1 MESHKEAFSV
11 FRRDR
16 LFWPLVVI
24 VFLCLSIFVLQAIA
38 EAADVKP
45 LVSGT
50 VGPKEV
56 QSADTLVDG
65 GSNKIWTAGNDGA
78 GSTLDADLLDGSS
91 SSAFGDATAAN
102 QTTIINDTKYIYT
115 NAIGG
120 APAADSIAARIDA
133 TVSSRS
139 TVNAAAYTDARGEK
153 LDNLDA
159 TISSRMGSTA
169 INNIQRGVT
178 SLTDAVATIDVTI
191 TAVVLAKSF
200 IAMSQT
206 TAYDDL
212 RNFAYGTLTSTTN
225 LRFWRNSPPQS
236 AVVAWEVI
244 EFK

>member
-1 MESHKEAFSV
+1 MDSHSWKKDGV
-11 FRRDR
+11 FWA
-16 LFWPLVVI
+16 LIVI
-24 VFLCLSIFVLQAIA
+24 MGLCLLVAGIQNVSWG
-38 EAADVKP
+38 ADVKP

-50 VGPKEV
+50 VSPKEV

-191 TAVVLAKSF
+191 TA
-200 IAMSQT
+200 
-206 TAYDDL
+206 
-212 RNFAYGTLTSTTN
+212 
-225 LRFWRNSPPQS
+225 
-236 AVVAWEVI
+236 
-244 EFK
+244 